1 MAKVDRDL
9 DAILDF
15 CRDFR
20 IGFLD
25 EMESKADELTR
36 IANDIN
42 ATLRGT
48 SFATKSQEGVMTMAK
63 KIKNAVD
70 TGEARI
76 LELERK
82 VREQRDRG
90 EEFTR

>member
-20 IGFLD
+20 LSFLED
-25 EMESKADELTR
+25 MNSEADQLMSL
-36 IANDIN
+36 ANNIN
-42 ATLRGT
+42 SALNGT
-48 SFATKSQEGVMTMAK
+48 AFATRAQEGVLDMAK

-70 TGEARI
+70 TGESRVR
-76 LELERK
+76 ELERK
-82 VREQRDRG
+82 VQNQKDQG